1 MTKRIAFRNVRL
13 IDPANNLDAKGGLL
27 VENGKIA
34 DIGPRLFNDADAD
47 DPEIVDCKGL
57 VLAPGLIDMRV
68 FTGEPGSEHRETLES
83 ASLAA
88 AAGGVTTIVVMPNTD
103 PVIDEPSLVDFIRRR
118 AQATAKVRVVPMA
131 ALTKNLA
138 GEVMTEIGL
147 LTDICTRQPN
157 CTGKMVPAIS
167 SLLARARKAGVT
179 VVFGTRAPTMSSWLP
194 EVLPAPGDI
203 KIESQAQDR
212 FYNTD
217 LDKTLK
223 AKGIT
228 TLILAG
234 WKVSGSVTYTSVAAT
249 LRGYTVVVP
258 VDASLDATD
267 YEIAIGL
274 FQILHQHSANAAN
287 EALKDRTST
296 LSRTDLIAF
305 KS

>member
-1 MTKRIAFRNVRL
+1 MTNPPL
-13 IDPANNLDAKGGLL
+13 ILQMPAPPDPVPVVLDPATTALL
-27 VENGKIA
+27 IF
-34 DIGPRLFNDADAD
+34 D
-47 DPEIVDCKGL
+47 IVD
-57 VLAPGLIDMRV
+57 P
-68 FTGEPGSEHRETLES
+68 
-83 ASLAA
+83 
-88 AAGGVTTIVVMPNTD
+88 
-103 PVIDEPSLVDFIRRR
+103 
-118 AQATAKVRVVPMA
+118 
-131 ALTKNLA
+131 
-138 GEVMTEIGL
+138 
-147 LTDICTRQPN
+147 ICTRQPN
-157 CTGKMVPAIS
+157 CTGKMVPAIA
-167 SLLARARKAGVT
+167 SLLPRARKAGVI
-179 VVFGTRAPTMSSWLP
+179 VVYGTRAPTMSNWLP

-234 WKVSGSVTYTSVAAT
+234 WKVSGSVTYTSVGAT

-287 EALKDRTST
+287 EALKDRAAT
-296 LSRTDLIAF
+296 LSRTDLISF
-305 KS
+305 K